1 MVWHDI
7 GTKEVE
13 TPCRVRKKMIVNTVF
28 LDCDFCVDDIR
39 CFPRRRPWRNDGSNA
54 AGRCAVAV
62 AGTVLCRVFLIWGE
76 SIIIWYMMHSF
87 QIPVKKR
94 TCFLFSSVGFFFSCI
109 TPSAS
114 GGQPMQLYYMKKEKI
129 SLPVSTVILMI
140 VTITYKAVLVVVGLG
155 LVLFGQGF
163 LHRYLTEILPVFYL
177 GIGLNVFCVTAM
189 LILVFHPALARTI
202 LVLGLKIVEKLHL
215 MKRKESRLKKLE
227 ASMEVYQNTAAYLG
241 THKMVLVNV
250 LAITFAQRFALFAA
264 TWFVYRAFHLSG
276 ISFIAIVLLQ
286 AVISV
291 SVDMLPLP
299 GGMGISET
307 LFLKIFPPVFG
318 STLLLPAMV
327 LSRGLGYYGE
337 LLVSAVF
344 TIVAQLTIGNTKRGK
359 KTGELHMIG
368 FYDYTV
374 ILTYISFA
382 SSISGIFLATRGH
395 FNWATFCLAFSG
407 LCDMFDGKNCS
418 DEVKNRTEDEK
429 RFGIQI
435 DSLCDVVC
443 FGVFPIVLC
452 YELGMTQFL
461 QHSDSY
467 FLRSCGRDPSGIF

>member
-1 MVWHDI
+1 M
-7 GTKEVE
+7 
-13 TPCRVRKKMIVNTVF
+13 
-28 LDCDFCVDDIR
+28 
-39 CFPRRRPWRNDGSNA
+39 
-54 AGRCAVAV
+54 
-62 AGTVLCRVFLIWGE
+62 
-76 SIIIWYMMHSF
+76 
-87 QIPVKKR
+87 
-94 TCFLFSSVGFFFSCI
+94 
-109 TPSAS
+109 
-114 GGQPMQLYYMKKEKI
+114 
-129 SLPVSTVILMI
+129 
-140 VTITYKAVLVVVGLG
+140 G

-250 LAITFAQRFALFAA
+250 LAITFVQRFALFAA

-327 LSRGLGYYGE
+327 LSRGARLLRGTAGE
-337 LLVSAVF
+337 CSLYHRRTAYDREYEKRK
-344 TIVAQLTIGNTKRGK
+344 KRGN
-359 KTGELHMIG
+359 
-368 FYDYTV
+368 
-374 ILTYISFA
+374 YI
-382 SSISGIFLATRGH
+382 
-395 FNWATFCLAFSG
+395 
-407 LCDMFDGKNCS
+407 
-418 DEVKNRTEDEK
+418 
-429 RFGIQI
+429 
-435 DSLCDVVC
+435 
-443 FGVFPIVLC
+443 
-452 YELGMTQFL
+452 
-461 QHSDSY
+461 
-467 FLRSCGRDPSGIF
+467 